1 MKRAWYLLMVTVLAA
16 GLISSCGGGA
26 GGEDDG
32 GGNGDDPP
40 VYDTGTLT
48 VRNQTSF
55 DLELIHWVDGMGN
68 TYFFGVDLIW
78 DPYVGD
84 YVYGLHP
91 GSSYMWE
98 VLPGS
103 SYLFFWTPNTVD
115 FYRTADMVT
124 VNAGQD
130 VVFTFTDETMIYTL
144 DTNQEGIVFDIED
157 AVRVPADDADRRMQ
171 AESAEI
177 QLNEVQ

>member
-1 MKRAWYLLMVTVLAA
+1 MKRAWYLLILMALAA
-16 GLISSCGGGA
+16 GLMSSCGGG

-32 GGNGDDPP
+32 GSGSGDDSS

-55 DLELIHWVDGMGN
+55 ELELVHWVDGIGN
-68 TYFFGVDLIW
+68 TYFFGADLIW

-84 YVYGLHP
+84 YVYGLFP
-91 GSSYMWE
+91 GSSYIWE

-103 SYLFFWTPNTVD
+103 SYLFFWTPYTAD

-124 VNAGQD
+124 VNAGQN

-144 DTNQEGIVFDIED
+144 DTDQEGIVFDIED
-157 AVRVPADDADRRMQ
+157 AVSVPAEEGERRMQ
-171 AESAEI
+171 AESAAI